1 MSSAFLDQI
10 VNESQQRHKN
20 DAIVSS
26 QVSQL
31 PVALDKLRKPQYAS
45 ELSQLRDILRKKH
58 QKEICALLLT
68 QINRA

>member
-31 PVALDKLRKPQYAS
+31 PVALDKLRKPQ
-45 ELSQLRDILRKKH
+45 
-58 QKEICALLLT
+58 
-68 QINRA
+68 